1 MSAPRDGAPE
11 KGRVYSLATLA
22 RTGSWS
28 ASDVTEEH
36 RRTEAALIAARTEG
50 ERQGARA
57 QYRGTA
63 DAQPTAA
70 DILAAAGYPM
80 ADGRTADAIVST
92 FLTAWRKGA
101 EAMAGFLAGGVL

>member
-63 DAQPTAA
+63 DAIPDAGC
-70 DILAAAGYPM
+70 ILAASGHPM

-92 FLTAWRKGA
+92 FRTAWRKGA
-101 EAMAGFLAGGVL
+101 DAMAGFLAGGAS